1 MIEVAK
7 TDKAPAA
14 IDPYNQALKY
24 GNLLFTSGQ
33 IPLDPESSNI
43 VGDNISSQA
52 KQVLDNLSTVLDAGG
67 AKLEQVIKTT
77 CYLNDMND
85 FSDFNELYKLYFNL
99 HHPARSCVAAK
110 QLPLG
115 VLIEI
120 EAIAV
125 I

>member
-1 MIEVAK
+1 MIEVVK

-14 IDPYNQALKY
+14 IGPYNQALKY

-33 IPLDPESSNI
+33 IPLDPESGKI
-43 VGDNISSQA
+43 VGDNISAQA
-52 KQVLDNLSTVLDAGG
+52 KQVLDNLSAVLDAGG

-85 FSDFNELYKLYFNL
+85 FSDFNEVYKLYFNP
-99 HHPARSCVAAK
+99 HHPARSCVAVK

-120 EAIAV
+120 EAIAA